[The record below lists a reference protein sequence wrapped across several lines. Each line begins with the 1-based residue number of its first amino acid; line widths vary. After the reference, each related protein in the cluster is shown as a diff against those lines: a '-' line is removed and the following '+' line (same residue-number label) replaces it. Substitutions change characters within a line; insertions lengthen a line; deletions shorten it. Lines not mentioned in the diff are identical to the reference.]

1 MRTTFGSFN
10 TATSGLYAAQRSLD
24 IANHNVSNAGTAGYS
39 RQTSLQ
45 RATAPIVGDPSGVV
59 GTGVETYDITQARSQ
74 FLDDKYWN
82 QFRSLG
88 DWRIKKEELNTIE
101 NIFNE
106 PSNTGIR
113 QVMDD
118 FYSSMEELSKKP
130 EDTTTRV
137 SFVEKGSV
145 LAASINRN
153 GNELLNEYRALNFS
167 VKTKVDEVNSLALR
181 VANLNKQIFNYELEG
196 HKANDLRDQRNLYV
210 DKISEI
216 VNVNVNESKDSN
228 GNGIFDLKIGG
239 ITLINHFNYN
249 KIDIAID
256 DSAQAQAIEAQ
267 GGGKTY
273 KVVWAGAIGSVVKPL
288 GGDLKGL
295 LESRDGNGVNGD
307 YRGIPFYLD
316 KLNQFANNYAASINT
331 IHKAGFGLDNPQ
343 TTGTE
348 FFDTSVGIINATN
361 LRINPALKSNALLV
375 ATASTAGKGHADNT
389 NAINLINSRKL
400 TNMFLPVGPV
410 GTPDDFIKS
419 VLTSLAVDSNQA
431 IRMSDNAEALVKQTD
446 IRRMSVSGVN
456 LDEEMA
462 NLVKFQQAYNASAKS
477 VSVLDKILDTMINRV
492 GLVGR

>member
-10 TATSGLYAAQRSLD
+10 TATSGLYASQRSLD
-24 IANHNVSNAGTAGYS
+24 ITSHNISNASTAGYS

-45 RATAPIVGDPSGVV
+45 RATMPILGDASGML

-82 QFRSLG
+82 QFRALG

-101 NIFNE
+101 GIFNE
-106 PSNTGIR
+106 PSDTGIR
-113 QVMDD
+113 KVMDE
-118 FYSSMEELSKKP
+118 FYVSMEELAKRP
-130 EDTTTRV
+130 EDNTNRV
-137 SFVEKGSV
+137 SFVEKGAV

-153 GNELLNEYRALNFS
+153 GNELMNEYRALNFS
-167 VKTKVDEVNSLALR
+167 VKTKVDEVNSLAMR
-181 VANLNKQIFNYELEG
+181 VANLNKQIFNFELEG

-216 VNVNVNESKDSN
+216 VDVNVSETKDSN
-228 GNGIFDLKIGG
+228 GYANFDLKIGG

-249 KIDIAID
+249 KIDIEID
-256 DSAQAQAIEAQ
+256 SSLQAQSIEAQ

-273 KVVWAGAIGSVVKPL
+273 QVVWTGTTGSVVKPL

-295 LESRDGNGVNGD
+295 LESRDGNGNNGD
-307 YRGIPFYLD
+307 YRGIPYYLN
-316 KLNQFANNYAASINT
+316 KLNQFANNYAQSINT
-331 IHKAGFGLDNPQ
+331 IHKAGYGLDNPQ
-343 TTGTE
+343 TTGTD
-348 FFDTSVGIINATN
+348 FFDTTVGTINATN
-361 LRINPALKSNALLV
+361 IRINSTLEANPLLV
-375 ATASTAGKGHADNT
+375 ATATTSGKGQNDST
-389 NAINLINSRKL
+389 NVKNLINSRKL
-400 TNMFLPVGPV
+400 TNMFPSGPI

-419 VLTSLAVDSNQA
+419 LLTSLSVDSNQA
-431 IRMSDNAEALVKQTD
+431 VRMAGNAEALVKQTD

-462 NLVKFQQAYNASAKS
+462 NLVKYQQAYAASAKS